1 MEANVNNHPYNLE
14 AEQTLLGCILIDG
27 DIQLEIITALKQND
41 FYVEGHRLIFEAM
54 TELVSGQNV
63 VDQVTL
69 MDLMEKKGTLS
80 KIGVAYIT
88 GLVRGVPSS
97 SNYKHYLEIVKR
109 DSLLRKLIKA
119 SSDILNDA
127 GNSVDAAKSLQFA
140 EQSIFDISDENDTS
154 NLVDLSHSYGGV
166 LETFQKIAEDK
177 DFLRGLMTGYTKVDD
192 MLNGFKGGQFI
203 VLAARPA
210 IGKTT
215 LAMNIVFNIAERH
228 QVPVAVFSLEMSK
241 EELAQRMLCS
251 VARVSIS
258 DGVKGKLTA
267 ENWEKLNNANKRLND
282 VRILVDDTAMTTVP
296 QMLSK
301 CRRIKAKYGL
311 GLIVVDHIQLIRS
324 AKSYDG
330 NARHQ
335 EVSDISRDLKML
347 AKELNV
353 PVLALS
359 QLSRGITGRKGGVPM
374 LSDLKES
381 GSIEQD
387 ADIVM
392 FIHRPDKMVS
402 TEEELKNSNIKK
414 NVAEIRVE
422 KNRSGST
429 GVAELL
435 FKPECT
441 KFINPPKG
449 YFTDENAPRETFRKN
464 EILSQEEDYSGEEDF
479 GEINYDENDIPP
491 EEQIEF

>member
-1 MEANVNNHPYNLE
+1 
-14 AEQTLLGCILIDG
+14 
-27 DIQLEIITALKQND
+27 
-41 FYVEGHRLIFEAM
+41 
-54 TELVSGQNV
+54 
-63 VDQVTL
+63 
-69 MDLMEKKGTLS
+69 
-80 KIGVAYIT
+80 
-88 GLVRGVPSS
+88 
-97 SNYKHYLEIVKR
+97 
-109 DSLLRKLIKA
+109 
-119 SSDILNDA
+119 
-127 GNSVDAAKSLQFA
+127 
-140 EQSIFDISDENDTS
+140 
-154 NLVDLSHSYGGV
+154 
-166 LETFQKIAEDK
+166 
-177 DFLRGLMTGYTKVDD
+177 
-192 MLNGFKGGQFI
+192 
-203 VLAARPA
+203 
-210 IGKTT
+210 
-215 LAMNIVFNIAERH
+215 
-228 QVPVAVFSLEMSK
+228 MSK

-251 VARVSIS
+251 VASVSIS

-387 ADIVM
+387 ADVVM
-392 FIHRPDKMVS
+392 FLHRKRTPDENQETIP
-402 TEEELKNSNIKK
+402 TELI
-414 NVAEIRVE
+414 VAKQR
-422 KNRSGST
+422 NGPT
-429 GVAELL
+429 GVVKIT
-435 FKPECT
+435 FVPHFT
-441 KFINPPKG
+441 K
-449 YFTDENAPRETFRKN
+449 YENITHQK
-464 EILSQEEDYSGEEDF
+464 EDR
-479 GEINYDENDIPP
+479 
-491 EEQIEF
+491 